1 MQRSTL
7 NSKHSSLNQMLGRCG
22 VAIVLLLCPLWAMAA
37 TSAPLADRGPGD
49 ALVYLGWTGSD
60 SLGPAYEGSHLKAVL
75 DASSFPQLF
84 QTFLPQLIERVSPQ
98 NSQAAQVIQLVSAVG
113 GPMWRH
119 PSAFY

>member
-7 NSKHSSLNQMLGRCG
+7 NAQRSTLNKMLGRCG
-22 VAIVLLLCPLWAMAA
+22 ITMVLLLWPLWARAA
-37 TSAPLADRGPGD
+37 TTPPLADRVPGD

-60 SLGPAYEGSHLKAVL
+60 SLGPAYEGSHLKAVI

-84 QTFLPQLIERVSPQ
+84 QTFLPQLIERVTPQ
-98 NSQAAQVIQLVSAVG
+98 NEQAAQVIQLISAVG

-119 PSAFY
+119 PSA